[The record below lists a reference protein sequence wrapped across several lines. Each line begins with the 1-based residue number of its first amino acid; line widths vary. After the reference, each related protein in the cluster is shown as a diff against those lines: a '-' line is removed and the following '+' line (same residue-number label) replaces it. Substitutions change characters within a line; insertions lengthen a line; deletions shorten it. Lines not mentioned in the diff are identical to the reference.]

1 MAVCDFDMHFTFA
14 YAGWEGSAHDARVF
28 FAALRNRSL
37 NFSHSPEGINIF
49 FTTIFLFS
57 L

>member
-37 NFSHSPEGINIF
+37 NFPHPPEGINIF
-49 FTTIFLFS
+49 FLVT
-57 L
+57 